1 MVSRD
6 SYKDIEI
13 RQASLTQDAMK
24 SFRKDGSSILDQA
37 KEKRQGQEL
46 YPYSYSHDIQAPDIF
61 FQSVANNDI
70 LKSWATNLGKII
82 SEGNPPTFDPRDENF
97 KVNAL
102 SLSFMT
108 QDGKKKVH
116 FLQLKTPNIIRM
128 FKGGTTAY
136 IIKNIQIE
144 IPDTDGVFFYTPSLY
159 LVLFGDFCFIY
170 AKKNFEKLFLPTE
183 YLTAELDQ
191 FHAKVSSHV
200 KFVNG
205 GDLFK
210 THVQTKPKWIRDYF
224 IVSQRDD
231 LEKFSNTTQ
240 LAKAN
245 KRLKCGVQFNDN
257 GEIRVTK
264 GTVSNVLDLL
274 ISYGGKDIVTGAF
287 VKARK
292 LTGRTKAEKLELE
305 QRKVDS

>member
-1 MVSRD
+1 MAV
-6 SYKDIEI
+6 I
-13 RQASLTQDAMK
+13 RFIT
-24 SFRKDGSSILDQA
+24 
-37 KEKRQGQEL
+37 EKVEVRQWLRITRVVRQFLQEL
-46 YPYSYSHDIQAPDIF
+46 A
-61 FQSVANNDI
+61 A
-70 LKSWATNLGKII
+70 
-82 SEGNPPTFDPRDENF
+82 
-97 KVNAL
+97 
-102 SLSFMT
+102 
-108 QDGKKKVH
+108 H
-116 FLQLKTPNIIRM
+116 FLHFTVSSGKDTMDLDSKQAAHL
-128 FKGGTTAY
+128 GLQHQAY
-136 IIKNIQIE
+136 
-144 IPDTDGVFFYTPSLY
+144 PSFFYTPSLY